1 MIRAGGRGQALA
13 NIDPALA
20 KSGVDEQRSILGPSA
35 SRLPQLQ
42 AQLQKSLNVAAAELY
57 SETNPDEIA
66 LVFDEETRLLSE
78 FLVLNN
84 LEVVPHVPE
93 VPFIHWSIYRQGI
106 QNLLQQQGHKFSR
119 NQKQLGKFLS

>member
-1 MIRAGGRGQALA
+1 M
-13 NIDPALA
+13 
-20 KSGVDEQRSILGPSA
+20 
-35 SRLPQLQ
+35 PQLQ
-42 AQLQKSLNVAAAELY
+42 AQLQKSLGLGAAELY

-66 LVFDEETRLLSE
+66 LVFDEDSRLPSE
-78 FLVLNN
+78 FLLQNN

-119 NQKQLGKFLS
+119 NQKQLGKFLSQMYKNVLSTAIEKPIFYSWLTKYNPIMH